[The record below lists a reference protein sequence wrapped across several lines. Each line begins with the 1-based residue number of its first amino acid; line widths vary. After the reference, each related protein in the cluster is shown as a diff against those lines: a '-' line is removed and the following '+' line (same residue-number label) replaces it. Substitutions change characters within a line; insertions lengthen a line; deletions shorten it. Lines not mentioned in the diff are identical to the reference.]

1 MNSTKSHDFNILIA
15 DVSIINNN
23 VDKYESQIGT
33 EKLLM
38 HFTKDPALQLGMV
51 RTQNFPKIN
60 ISYPLIRNASISE
73 NFAHVLNK

>member
-1 MNSTKSHDFNILIA
+1 MNSTESHDFNILIA
-15 DVSIINNN
+15 DVSMINNN

-51 RTQNFPKIN
+51 RTQNFPKLTFLT
-60 ISYPLIRNASISE
+60 P
-73 NFAHVLNK
+73 